1 MIFVPRTSMFFL
13 LKWSSLC
20 QLYSSENFGE
30 LAYTVANLHTQNH
43 FKVWILFKF
52 SSDFLSEIR
61 GALKFALVHGRSIL
75 QNAECLWSLV
85 TRVTIDQ

>member
-1 MIFVPRTSMFFL
+1 MIFIPRTSMFFL

-20 QLYSSENFGE
+20 QLYSSENFRE

-43 FKVWILFKF
+43 FKVWIFFKF

-61 GALKFALVHGRSIL
+61 GELKFAFSPRQGYF
-75 QNAECLWSLV
+75 AERRMSLKFS
-85 TRVTIDQ
+85 D